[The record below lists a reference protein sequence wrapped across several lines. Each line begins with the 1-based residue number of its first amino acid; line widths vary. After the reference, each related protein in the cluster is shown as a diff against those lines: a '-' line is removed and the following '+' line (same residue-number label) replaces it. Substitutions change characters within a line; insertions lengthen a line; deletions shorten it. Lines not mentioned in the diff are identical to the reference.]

1 MTKKKICSKKAKNKM
16 QLYHSGSMKKSCL
29 SFALSI
35 SFESFVF
42 EMRYLESKGFDRY
55 STVLAT
61 VQWKGTVYFLILE
74 RKIFPNH
81 DERSDKYERSKSY

>member
-1 MTKKKICSKKAKNKM
+1 MSFMAEFFILIYWRSVGMTKKKICSKKAKNKM

-61 VQWKGTVYFLILE
+61 VQ
-74 RKIFPNH
+74 
-81 DERSDKYERSKSY
+81 